1 MDGERPLESSIYG
14 RRTCIH
20 EKLASS
26 HHSLNS
32 FLINC
37 KKGME
42 SKQFAI
48 FFLLIFAG
56 LVLFMFNQISN
67 GSSPF
72 FLARQ
77 ICHTSKQVNNTS
89 RADALESALS
99 EASMENKTV
108 IIAIINKAYVEG
120 DKSMLDLF
128 LDGFWLGEDTRHL
141 INHLL
146 LVAADQTSFERCKF
160 LRLHCYKL
168 ETAGVDFDAEEVY
181 MSQDFIKMMWRRTL
195 FLGETLKKGYS
206 FIFTDADVM
215 WLRNPFPRL
224 NYNQSIDSLDLQIS
238 TDKFNGDQWSKDN
251 PINSG
256 FYMIRSNNRTISLFD
271 KWYARK
277 NESAGLKEQDVL
289 NNMIREGVFKELG
302 LRVRFLD
309 TLYFSGFC
317 EVSRDFKAVTTVHA
331 NCCRT
336 ISAKVVDLTAVVHDW
351 KRFKSLTNSNQTS
364 TLQWTNHVACHN
376 SWKRHR

>member
-1 MDGERPLESSIYG
+1 
-14 RRTCIH
+14 
-20 EKLASS
+20 
-26 HHSLNS
+26 
-32 FLINC
+32 
-37 KKGME
+37 
-42 SKQFAI
+42 
-48 FFLLIFAG
+48 
-56 LVLFMFNQISN
+56 
-67 GSSPF
+67 
-72 FLARQ
+72 
-77 ICHTSKQVNNTS
+77 
-89 RADALESALS
+89 
-99 EASMENKTV
+99 
-108 IIAIINKAYVEG
+108 
-120 DKSMLDLF
+120 
-128 LDGFWLGEDTRHL
+128 
-141 INHLL
+141 
-146 LVAADQTSFERCKF
+146 
-160 LRLHCYKL
+160 
-168 ETAGVDFDAEEVY
+168 
-181 MSQDFIKMMWRRTL
+181 
-195 FLGETLKKGYS
+195 
-206 FIFTDADVM
+206 M

>member
-1 MDGERPLESSIYG
+1 
-14 RRTCIH
+14 
-20 EKLASS
+20 
-26 HHSLNS
+26 
-32 FLINC
+32 
-37 KKGME
+37 ME
-42 SKQFAI
+42 SKQFAK

-56 LVLFMFNQISN
+56 LVLFVFNQSSN
-67 GSSPF
+67 GSNPF

-77 ICHTSKQVNNTS
+77 ICQTSKQVNDTS
-89 RADALESALS
+89 RSDALESALS

-128 LDGFWLGEDTRHL
+128 LDGFWLGEDTRNL

-160 LRLHCYKL
+160 LHLHCYKL

-215 WLRNPFPRL
+215 WLRNPLPRL
-224 NYNQSIDSLDLQIS
+224 KYNQSIDSLDLQIS
-238 TDKFNGDQWSKDN
+238 TDQFNGDQWSEAN

-256 FYMIRSNNRTISLFD
+256 FYIVRSNNRTISLFD

-277 NESAGLKEQDVL
+277 NDSAGLKEQDVL

-336 ISAKVVDLTAVVHDW
+336 ISAKVVDLTAVIHDW

-364 TLQWTNHVACHN
+364 ILQWTNHVACQN
-376 SWKRHR
+376 SWRRHR

>member
-1 MDGERPLESSIYG
+1 
-14 RRTCIH
+14 
-20 EKLASS
+20 
-26 HHSLNS
+26 
-32 FLINC
+32 
-37 KKGME
+37 ME

-56 LVLFMFNQISN
+56 LVLFMFNQSSN

-99 EASMENKTV
+99 EASMENKT
-108 IIAIINKAYVEG
+108 
-120 DKSMLDLF
+120 
-128 LDGFWLGEDTRHL
+128 
-141 INHLL
+141 
-146 LVAADQTSFERCKF
+146 
-160 LRLHCYKL
+160 L
-168 ETAGVDFDAEEVY
+168 ETARVDFDAEEVY

-206 FIFTDADVM
+206 FIFMDADVM

-238 TDKFNGDQWSKDN
+238 TDSFNGDQWSKDN

-271 KWYARK
+271 KC
-277 NESAGLKEQDVL
+277 
-289 NNMIREGVFKELG
+289 
-302 LRVRFLD
+302 
-309 TLYFSGFC
+309 GFC
-317 EVSRDFKAVTTVHA
+317 EVGRDFKAVTTVHA

-351 KRFKSLTNSNQTS
+351 KWFKSLTNSNQTS
-364 TLQWTNHVACHN
+364 TLQWTNHVAFHN

>member
-1 MDGERPLESSIYG
+1 
-14 RRTCIH
+14 
-20 EKLASS
+20 
-26 HHSLNS
+26 
-32 FLINC
+32 
-37 KKGME
+37 
-42 SKQFAI
+42 
-48 FFLLIFAG
+48 
-56 LVLFMFNQISN
+56 
-67 GSSPF
+67 
-72 FLARQ
+72 
-77 ICHTSKQVNNTS
+77 
-89 RADALESALS
+89 
-99 EASMENKTV
+99 
-108 IIAIINKAYVEG
+108 
-120 DKSMLDLF
+120 
-128 LDGFWLGEDTRHL
+128 
-141 INHLL
+141 
-146 LVAADQTSFERCKF
+146 
-160 LRLHCYKL
+160 
-168 ETAGVDFDAEEVY
+168 
-181 MSQDFIKMMWRRTL
+181 
-195 FLGETLKKGYS
+195 
-206 FIFTDADVM
+206 M

-256 FYMIRSNNRTISLFD
+256 FYMIRSNNRTISLFE

-289 NNMIREGVFKELG
+289 NNLIREGVSKELG